1 MLNEQ
6 MPFSEIERQSTIA
19 LEAGALNKL
28 QNILAPLLRDDD
40 RTRSARENLF
50 VYRTLGSMYH
60 DQNNEE
66 QSLVAYRQAHS
77 FDPRDAETLEV
88 LVEKELEKPA
98 DQIDTDL
105 LLDQLIFHRDAL
117 KNSQIMRIFKL
128 IGDSRSV
135 SGKLDDAREYYEK
148 ALDVR
153 PGDMELIQSLVKVS
167 EASGNEEAVRKA
179 REKLL
184 NSLSSP
190 ESRAAVLVSIGD
202 DYLSNLKD
210 EKRALET
217 YEEALAE
224 CAQSSAAMQRIL
236 VIAERSEDWDRAL
249 NALESLVKNS
259 TEDEE
264 KARYLLKMASIF
276 KDKLNNTKRAIQLFN
291 EVLDIKPEQTDVFA
305 VMTNILME
313 QNDFLGLETN
323 YEAMIDRQ
331 RHINPINTKMLAV
344 YCKNLGDLRLNKLH
358 NIPGAA
364 QAYKVVSEL
373 MPNNVN
379 IHMILAKL
387 YAQSDDTLK
396 EAIFENREIL
406 RLAPDK
412 LNAVTDLAVCY
423 RRLGKFDESLCIY
436 RVLNILGMNDDT
448 GKAIVAKFA
457 SDEPAQIND
466 RLTEDILQLIRPETL
481 DMNLVNLFTICTP
494 IIGDLFSNELSDY
507 GISRD
512 ALIDTTTDTM
522 FMSTLKSQSTALGFG
537 DVPSIYRCDKF
548 SGVCNA
554 YQSTRSFLVNSKC
567 LSGRSAHEV
576 AFLTAKA
583 LLLIRPEFYL
593 LQQLGMQNVESILY
607 AIIKTVVPK
616 LNIELS
622 KGQQKVSK
630 VLASGLNSNDVAR
643 LTECVRNI
651 VRNGA
656 KLDIRL
662 FMESVEDFGNR
673 IGLLFSD
680 DLSVINGLL
689 SEEDPRHTI
698 SSRQVGDRI
707 GSLLVWALSENYTK
721 LRKRLNIAIA
731 A

>member
-19 LEAGALNKL
+19 LEAGDLNKL